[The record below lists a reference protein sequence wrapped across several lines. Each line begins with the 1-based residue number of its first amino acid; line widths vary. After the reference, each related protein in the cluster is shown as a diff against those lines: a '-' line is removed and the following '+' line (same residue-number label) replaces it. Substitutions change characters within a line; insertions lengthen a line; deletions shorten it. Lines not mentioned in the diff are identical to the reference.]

1 VPIVHVPTET
11 SRGLLLMLWIVLGVV
26 VALGVGLPFFL
37 LFTLRNFVPPP
48 SLSVGWLVGAS

>member
-1 VPIVHVPTET
+1 MHVPTET